1 MESSSWKG
9 ILMATDRIVSK
20 PFTSLGRAAFDRI
33 FPFISYTELK
43 KGDLCIYSDPVDPSS
58 NTYNNMEVMFISMDI
73 DTLKAHVRTSSG
85 EYFYVPISTLTKK
98 GSSTNATEME
108 TDSQL

>member
-1 MESSSWKG
+1 
-9 ILMATDRIVSK
+9 MATDRIVSK

-33 FPFISYTELK
+33 FPSISYTELK
-43 KGDLCIYSDPVDPSS
+43 KGDLCIYSDPID
-58 NTYNNMEVMFISMDI
+58 MEVMFISMDI

-85 EYFYVPISTLTKK
+85 VYFYVPISTLTKK